1 MTSLSKMK
9 GERLLLLWYI
19 LMSVPSSS
27 FLEKKKFSVFFPL
40 FTDLNDAKQQVLLYK
55 HFKKTNHRLNTS
67 STLKG
72 QPNYYFLLYIADI
85 ASKRTAVDVSVS
97 PLIML
102 WIQGK
107 YEESFIY
114 TACLYLVQDLS

>member
-19 LMSVPSSS
+19 LMSVPSS
-27 FLEKKKFSVFFPL
+27 FKKKIFSVFFPL
-40 FTDLNDAKQQVLLYK
+40 FTDLNDTKQQVLLHK
-55 HFKKTNHRLNTS
+55 HFKKTKTNHKLNTS

-72 QPNYYFLLYIADI
+72 QPNYYCLLYIADI